1 MGFATRT
8 QLLFVMGILPRGR
21 RKMKIAQY
29 GTAIAV
35 LHAIANGLHGLA
47 HVEIPVALSLLQSS
61 FVGIVIF
68 LTPII
73 AAVLLWTQFYRLGSW
88 LLLSSIAGSLLFG
101 IYNHFIVIS
110 SDHVSQVAFAGWGVL
125 FQITAILILI
135 VDAFGCWVGI
145 WALKTIQEPEEVL

>member
-1 MGFATRT
+1 
-8 QLLFVMGILPRGR
+8 MGILPQGR

-47 HVEIPVALSLLQSS
+47 HIEIPVALSLLQSS

-73 AAVLLWTQFYRLGSW
+73 ATVLLWTQFYRLGSW

-110 SDHVSQVAFAGWGVL
+110 SDHVSQVAFAGWGLL
-125 FQITAILILI
+125 FQVTAILILI
-135 VDAFGCWVGI
+135 VDGFGCGI
-145 WALKTIQEPEEVL
+145 SVWALKTIQQPEEVL